1 MGHCLRSLLSTRMFY
16 QQMLWLR
23 KNGKLQ
29 PAYFSTLKVFG
40 IKAPFNW
47 QQLTPVKASPEVMR
61 WRQYD
66 LIRWKKMR
74 RA

>member
-16 QQMLWLR
+16 QQMLWLC

-47 QQLTPVKASPEVMR
+47 QQLPPAESDSLKKHGP
-61 WRQYD
+61 WRPFST
-66 LIRWKKMR
+66 IT
-74 RA
+74 

>member
-1 MGHCLRSLLSTRMFY
+1 MFY
-16 QQMLWLR
+16 QQMLWLC

-47 QQLTPVKASPEVMR
+47 QQLPPMKASPEVR
-61 WRQYD
+61 
-66 LIRWKKMR
+66 
-74 RA
+74 